1 MQSETTHGQIL
12 ELQKKVDD
20 SSELINIL
28 EYKLEKAE
36 SETLRAFDEK
46 KHKVD
51 IPKNSIKKGDHKVRN
66 LQKNLEDTRKI
77 VKDKEKTS
85 KS

>member
-1 MQSETTHGQIL
+1 M
-12 ELQKKVDD
+12 DD

-28 EYKLEKAE
+28 ECKLEKAE

-51 IPKNSIKKGDHKVRN
+51 IPKNSIKKCDHKVRN
-66 LQKNLEDTRKI
+66 LHKNLEDTRKI
-77 VKDKEKTS
+77 VKDKGKTS
-85 KS
+85 KN